1 MEITKNKQQ
10 QLVAYLR
17 ELIGAE
23 ATNGKL
29 APSLRVYDYKQNGKL
44 KSIYL
49 DWRTNSEMQRGVFSY
64 TGDFY
69 DWVKESFEIVII
81 LNKDN
86 ISDVIQW
93 HPKQADN
100 DKRFIKSYL
109 EEEDNEPIYIIMF
122 DTPNKNRY
130 EDKTD

>member
-29 APSLRVYDYKQNGKL
+29 APSLRVYDYKQNGNP

-49 DWRTNSEMQRGVFSY
+49 DWRTNSEMQGGVFSY
-64 TGDFY
+64 SGDFY

-86 ISDVIQW
+86 ISEAIQW
-93 HPKQADN
+93 QPKQVN
-100 DKRFIKSYL
+100 KNHRVIKSYL
-109 EEEDNEPIYIIMF
+109 EEEDNEPIYTIMF
-122 DTPNKNRY
+122 DNPNKCGY
-130 EDKTD
+130 EYKTD

>member
-1 MEITKNKQQ
+1 MELTKSKQQ
-10 QLVAYLR
+10 QLVAYLK

-23 ATNGKL
+23 VTNGKL
-29 APSLRVYDYKQNGKL
+29 APSLRVYDYKQNGKP

-49 DWRTNSEMQRGVFSY
+49 DWRTNSEMQGGVFSY
-64 TGDFY
+64 SGDFY

-93 HPKQADN
+93 LPKQV
-100 DKRFIKSYL
+100 DKDYHVIKSYL
-109 EEEDNEPIYIIMF
+109 EEKLEEPIYTFIF
-122 DTPNKNRY
+122 DNLNRY
-130 EDKTD
+130 SHEAKTD